1 MCTIDGEQAH
11 SAFHPTL
18 IVHRT
23 CAQIIPVD
31 SEGALHE
38 AFSVRL
44 EELMVIDMQFLYGAP
59 LPTLAVL
66 YQDTKEARHFKT
78 YQVVLKDKVRT
89 SAQCSGREPSTRIQT
104 EATLLHKLSSVVS
117 SPSPGPGLGTDMGPV
132 TGSNQPS

>member
-1 MCTIDGEQAH
+1 MCTIENTMCAAH
-11 SAFHPTL
+11 SAFYPAL
-18 IVHRT
+18 IVHHT
-23 CAQIIPVD
+23 CLQIIPVD
-31 SEGALHE
+31 LEGALQE

-89 SAQCSGREPSTRIQT
+89 SAGCSRREP
-104 EATLLHKLSSVVS
+104 
-117 SPSPGPGLGTDMGPV
+117 
-132 TGSNQPS
+132 